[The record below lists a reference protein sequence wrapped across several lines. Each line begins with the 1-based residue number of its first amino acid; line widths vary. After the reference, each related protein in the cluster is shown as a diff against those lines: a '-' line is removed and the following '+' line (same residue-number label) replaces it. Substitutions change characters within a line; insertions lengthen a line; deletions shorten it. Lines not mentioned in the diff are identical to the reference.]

1 MRSRTARPL
10 LVLAL
15 LAILAAGGA
24 WVAGWPPD
32 FWPVQFADLWS
43 KEPEGAQAKEVA
55 SAQPQQPIGFPVEV
69 AEARAVQS
77 WHEIRSVGTLQSDES
92 VWIAAEVAG
101 RIKEILFAEGQTVK
115 AGDTL
120 VRLDD
125 ELAQV
130 ELIDA
135 QAQLEL
141 AEANFKRVSTL
152 AETGSATQRA
162 RDEAQTELARARA
175 LFELIS
181 ARIDKLSIEAPFDGT
196 VGIRRYSVGAYLEPG
211 AEIVNLEK
219 IDRLKVDFKVPE
231 LFYSQIKI
239 GQTVELTL
247 DALAGR
253 TFTATIYTIDPML
266 DVNGRALNVRAILD
280 NPGMELRPGFFAR
293 LVVKGGD
300 PQSVVMVPEES
311 IVPRG
316 EQHLVY
322 VIEGDI
328 AHERVVT
335 LGARRA
341 GAVEI
346 LEGLKAG
353 EIVVTAGHTR
363 LKDGSKVEVVHSQ
376 SAI

>member
-1 MRSRTARPL
+1 M
-10 LVLAL
+10 LAV
-15 LAILAAGGA
+15 LAAGGA
-24 WVAGWPPD
+24 WVAGWPPNL
-32 FWPVQFADLWS
+32 WPVAFDDLWS
-43 KEPEGAQAKEVA
+43 KSPEGAQAREVA
-55 SAQPQQPIGFPVEV
+55 SAQPQAPIGFPVEV
-69 AEARAVQS
+69 AEARAIQA
-77 WHEIRSVGTLQSDES
+77 WTEIRSVGTLQSDES
-92 VWIAAEVAG
+92 VWIASELAG
-101 RIKEILFAEGQTVK
+101 RIVEILFDEGQTVK
-115 AGDTL
+115 RGDVL

-125 ELAQV
+125 ALAQV

-141 AEANFKRVSTL
+141 AEANFGRVSTL
-152 AETGSATQRA
+152 AESGSATQRA

-196 VGIRRYSVGAYLEPG
+196 IGFRKFSVGAYIEPG

-231 LFYSQIKI
+231 LFYSQIEI
-239 GQTVELTL
+239 GQTVELSL

-253 TFTATIYTIDPML
+253 TFTAKIYTIDPML

-280 NPGMELRPGFFAR
+280 NPNMELRPGFFAR
-293 LVVKGGD
+293 LVVKGGEAR
-300 PQSVVMVPEES
+300 SVVMVPEES

-316 EQHLVY
+316 EQHLVF
-322 VIEGDI
+322 
-328 AHERVVT
+328 VVEDGKAREQAVK

-346 LEGLKAG
+346 LDGLQPG
-353 EIVVTAGHTR
+353 DLVVTAGHTR
-363 LKDGSKVEVVHSQ
+363 LKDGSAVEVVRSE
-376 SAI
+376 SSI

>member
-1 MRSRTARPL
+1 MGSRRARPL
-10 LVLAL
+10 LVLGV
-15 LAILAAGGA
+15 LAILVAGGA
-24 WVAGWPPD
+24 WVAGWPPN
-32 FWPVQFADLWS
+32 FWPVAFADLWS
-43 KEPEGAQAKEVA
+43 KAPEGAQAKEVA
-55 SAQPQQPIGFPVEV
+55 AAPQQPLGFPVEV
-69 AEARAVQS
+69 AEARAIQS
-77 WHEIRSVGTLQSDES
+77 WSEIRSVGTLQSDES
-92 VWIAAEVAG
+92 VWIASELSG
-101 RIKEILFAEGQTVK
+101 RIVEILFDEGQNVK
-115 AGDTL
+115 RGDVL

-125 ELAQV
+125 ALAQV

-141 AEANFKRVSTL
+141 AEANFKRVATL

-181 ARIDKLSIEAPFDGT
+181 ARIDKLSIDAPFDGT
-196 VGIRRYSVGAYLEPG
+196 VGTRKFSVGAYIEPG
-211 AEIVNLEK
+211 AQIVNLEK

-231 LFYSQIKI
+231 LFYSQIEI

-253 TFTATIYTIDPML
+253 SFTATIYTIDPML

-293 LVVKGGD
+293 LVVKGGEER
-300 PQSVVMVPEES
+300 SVVMVPEES
-311 IVPRG
+311 VVPRG
-316 EQHLVY
+316 DRHLLY
-322 VIEGDI
+322 VIEGDQ
-328 AHERVVT
+328 AFERVVK

-346 LEGLKAG
+346 LEGLEAG
-353 EIVVTAGHTR
+353 EVVVTAGHTR
-363 LKDGSKVEVVHSQ
+363 LKDGSKVDVVHSQ

>member
-1 MRSRTARPL
+1 VSSRRARPL
-10 LVLAL
+10 LVLVV
-15 LAILAAGGA
+15 LAILLAGGA
-24 WVAGWPPD
+24 WVAGWPPNV
-32 FWPVQFADLWS
+32 WPVQFADLFS

-69 AEARAVQS
+69 AEARAIQAWS
-77 WHEIRSVGTLQSDES
+77 EIRAVGTLQSDES
-92 VWIAAEVAG
+92 VWIASELAG
-101 RIKEILFAEGQTVK
+101 RIVEILFAEGQNVK
-115 AGDTL
+115 KGDVL

-125 ELAQV
+125 ALAQV

-135 QAQLEL
+135 QAQVEL
-141 AEANFKRVSTL
+141 AEANYRRVSTL

-175 LFELIS
+175 VFELIS
-181 ARIDKLSIEAPFDGT
+181 ARIDKLSISAPFDGT
-196 VGIRRYSVGAYLEPG
+196 VGTRKFSVGAYIEPG
-211 AEIVNLEK
+211 VEIVNLEK

-239 GQTVELTL
+239 GQTVEMTL

-300 PQSVVMVPEES
+300 ARSVVMVPEES

-316 EQHLVY
+316 DEHLLY
-322 VIEGDI
+322 VVEGDH
-328 AHERVVT
+328 AVERTVK

-346 LEGLKAG
+346 LEGLQAG
-353 EIVVTAGHTR
+353 EVVVTAGHTR
-363 LKDGSKVEVVHSQ
+363 LKDGSKVEIVHSQ